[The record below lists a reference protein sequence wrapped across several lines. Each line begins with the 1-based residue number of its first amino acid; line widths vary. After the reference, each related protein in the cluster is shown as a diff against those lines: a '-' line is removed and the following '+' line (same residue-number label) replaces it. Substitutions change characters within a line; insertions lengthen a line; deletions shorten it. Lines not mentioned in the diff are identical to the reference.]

1 VPISDAAIPIGQG
14 VKRVRGSVIGLS
26 LVSILAFVECFKLCF
41 GFAYFGTM
49 YEDIADYGLRSTSIA
64 LFDRVGGGIY
74 TKAADVGTDLSG
86 KNDYGLHDD
95 DYRNKDLGSLA
106 ASSSSASS
114 AKAVAS

>member
-1 VPISDAAIPIGQG
+1 MLA
-14 VKRVRGSVIGLS
+14 
-26 LVSILAFVECFKLCF
+26 ILAVVECSRLCF
-41 GFAYFGTM
+41 VFAYSETM
-49 YEDIADYGLRSTSIA
+49 YEDIADYGLGGTSIA